1 MIKNKTVYN
10 GIDHSR
16 RHHCEKI
23 KEKYKKNKTKK
34 IQKSKKAKNIKTP
47 KNKKN
52 DLTKEKKISG
62 Y

>member
-10 GIDHSR
+10 GIDHS

-52 DLTKEKKISG
+52 DLTKE
-62 Y
+62 